1 MPKHPPAP
9 VRPVPFERG
18 QIEEALTRLLPSET
32 IERFA
37 RETGFVERERKVQPV
52 AFLWVL
58 VLHFGVDLH
67 RRLAELKHGYDAR
80 SGLAPIT
87 YPGFYLRFTP
97 ELSKFLKRCL
107 EHALGELAH
116 EPGRTLD
123 PRLATFED
131 ILVKDSTVVR
141 LHASLATKWPATR
154 SRKVAAGVKIDTL
167 VSVRANGPKSLA
179 LVGERTAEAKLLRV
193 GPWVKDRILLADL
206 GFYSHRLFTKIAENG
221 GSFVSRTK
229 ASADP
234 LFVRSLK
241 VHRGRAIDLEGKRL
255 SEVLPRLARG
265 VLDAEVEL
273 TFKRRIYDGRRASD
287 SARFRL
293 VAVWDDRHREY
304 HTYLT
309 NIGPEVL
316 TAEEVATLYA
326 MRWEIELTFKE
337 LKSQYALD
345 EFQTTNA
352 NIVEALI
359 WSALLTL
366 VASRRIYNL
375 VRERAPPELRPRY
388 TQMLW
393 AIQFRAAGAAVLG
406 CVLARLGYDEFTEKE
421 WRYVNYRLVEC
432 AISSHASRPPFREVW
447 SR

>member
-1 MPKHPPAP
+1 MPRHALAP

-18 QIEEALTRLLPSET
+18 QVEETLTRLLPSNL
-32 IERFA
+32 IEQFA
-37 RETGFVERERKVQPV
+37 RETGFIERERKVQPV

-58 VLHFGVDLH
+58 VLHFGIRLT
-67 RRLAELKHGYDAR
+67 RRLAELKRGYDTLT
-80 SGLAPIT
+80 GLAPIT

-97 ELSKFLKRCL
+97 ELSRFLKRCL
-107 EHALGELAH
+107 EHAITELAH
-116 EPGRTLD
+116 EPGRELD
-123 PRLATFED
+123 PRLAAFED
-131 ILVKDSTVVR
+131 ILIKDSTVVR

-167 VSVRANGPKSLA
+167 VSVRANGPKTLA
-179 LVGERTAEAKLLRV
+179 LVGERTAEVKLLRV
-193 GPWVKDRILLADL
+193 GPWVKNRILLADL
-206 GFYSHRLFTKIAENG
+206 GFYSHRLFAKIAENG

-234 LFVRSLK
+234 LFVRSLTI
-241 VHRGRAIDLEGKRL
+241 HRGRAIDLEGKRL
-255 SEVLPRLARG
+255 SEVLPRLDRG

-287 SARFRL
+287 TARFRL
-293 VAVWDDRHREY
+293 VAVWDEKHRVY

-309 NIGPEVL
+309 NIGPEIL
-316 TAEEVATLYA
+316 SAEEVASLYS

-345 EFQTTNA
+345 AFQTTNA

-359 WSALLTL
+359 WTALLTL

-375 VRERAPPELRPRY
+375 VRERAPLELRPRY
-388 TQMLW
+388 TQMMW
-393 AIQFRAAGAAVLG
+393 SIQFVEGGGAVLG
-406 CVLARLGYDEFTEKE
+406 CLLAHLGYEEFSEKE
-421 WRYVNYRLVEC
+421 WRTVNYRLTEC
-432 AISSHASRPPFREVW
+432 SLSDRASPPRFREKW
-447 SR
+447 SK